1 MYKVAILA
9 SGGGSNALE
18 IINHFSNSTLAQIDL
33 VVSNNLNAGV
43 QNHALNHNIDFK
55 VFEKDVWRNNPEII
69 RDELKSRKIDLIVLA
84 GFLLLVPRVL
94 IQAFPNRILN
104 IHPALLPDFGGKG
117 MYGHHVHKAVKA
129 SANKESGITIHLVNE
144 KYDEGEIIFQAKT
157 SINEIDTAETIQKK
171 VLAVEHE
178 WYPKVIAS
186 FLKERMNK

>member
-18 IINHFSNSTLAQIDL
+18 IINHFNASNLARIDL
-33 VVSNNLNAGV
+33 VVSNNRSAGV
-43 QNHALNHNIDFK
+43 KVHALNHNIDFK
-55 VFEKDVWRNNPEII
+55 VFERDIWKTNPEII
-69 RDELKSRKIDLIVLA
+69 RDELKNREIDLIVLA
-84 GFLLLVPRVL
+84 GFLLLVPPVL

-104 IHPALLPDFGGKG
+104 IHPALLPEFGGKG
-117 MYGHHVHKAVKA
+117 MYGHHVHEAVKA
-129 SANKESGITIHLVNE
+129 SANKESGISIHLVNE

-157 SINEIDTAETIQKK
+157 SIDEPDTAETIQKK
-171 VLAVEHE
+171 VLALEHE

>member
-9 SGGGSNALE
+9 SGGGSNALK
-18 IINHFSNSTLAQIDL
+18 IINHFKDSTLASIDI

-43 QNHALNHNIDFK
+43 KNHALDHNIEFK
-55 VFEKDVWRNNPEII
+55 VFGKDIWKDNPEII
-69 RDELKSRKIDLIVLA
+69 CDELKSRNIDLLVLA
-84 GFLLLVPRVL
+84 GFLLLVPPAL
-94 IQAFPNRILN
+94 IRAFPNRILN
-104 IHPALLPDFGGKG
+104 IHPALLPEFGGKG
-117 MYGHHVHKAVKA
+117 MYGHHVHEAVKA

-144 KYDEGEIIFQAKT
+144 KYDEGEIIFQTKT
-157 SINEIDTAETIQKK
+157 PIDEQDTAETIQKK

>member
-1 MYKVAILA
+1 MYKLAILA

-18 IINHFSNSTLAQIDL
+18 IINHFKDSALARIDI

-43 QNHALNHNIDFK
+43 KNHALNHNIDFM
-55 VFEKDVWRNNPEII
+55 VFEKEVWRNNPEII
-69 RDELKSRKIDLIVLA
+69 RDELKSRKIDLVVLA
-84 GFLLLVPRVL
+84 GFLLLVPPVL

-104 IHPALLPDFGGKG
+104 IHPALLPEFGGKG

-157 SINEIDTAETIQKK
+157 PIDDTDTAETIQKK